1 MVRTR
6 TAEGETPSDI
16 ETLTFEQALAELE
29 GIVKALES
37 GQGALEASVAAY
49 QRGAALRAHC
59 EAGKPLL
66 AECGGMLFC
75 LDALRDRDGAR
86 AAMAGLLRG
95 EATMQTRLAALG
107 LQSVALPEGELRGHT
122 FHYASA
128 QVEPA
133 ALAASHNPNG
143 GPSRE
148 AVYRERRLTAS
159 FVHFYFPSN
168 PRAALALFLP

>member
-59 EAGKPLL
+59 ERKL
-66 AECGGMLFC
+66 AEAEQKVQAIVEGPGGPG
-75 LDALRDRDGAR
+75 LRD
-86 AAMAGLLRG
+86 
-95 EATMQTRLAALG
+95 
-107 LQSVALPEGELRGHT
+107 
-122 FHYASA
+122 
-128 QVEPA
+128 VE
-133 ALAASHNPNG
+133 
-143 GPSRE
+143 
-148 AVYRERRLTAS
+148 
-159 FVHFYFPSN
+159 
-168 PRAALALFLP
+168 

>member
-59 EAGKPLL
+59 ERKL
-66 AECGGMLFC
+66 AEAEQKVQAIVEGPAGP
-75 LDALRDRDGAR
+75 ALRD
-86 AAMAGLLRG
+86 
-95 EATMQTRLAALG
+95 
-107 LQSVALPEGELRGHT
+107 
-122 FHYASA
+122 
-128 QVEPA
+128 VE
-133 ALAASHNPNG
+133 
-143 GPSRE
+143 
-148 AVYRERRLTAS
+148 
-159 FVHFYFPSN
+159 
-168 PRAALALFLP
+168 

>member
-59 EAGKPLL
+59 ERKL
-66 AECGGMLFC
+66 AEAEQKVQAIVEGPAGPG
-75 LDALRDRDGAR
+75 LRD
-86 AAMAGLLRG
+86 
-95 EATMQTRLAALG
+95 
-107 LQSVALPEGELRGHT
+107 
-122 FHYASA
+122 
-128 QVEPA
+128 VE
-133 ALAASHNPNG
+133 
-143 GPSRE
+143 
-148 AVYRERRLTAS
+148 
-159 FVHFYFPSN
+159 
-168 PRAALALFLP
+168 